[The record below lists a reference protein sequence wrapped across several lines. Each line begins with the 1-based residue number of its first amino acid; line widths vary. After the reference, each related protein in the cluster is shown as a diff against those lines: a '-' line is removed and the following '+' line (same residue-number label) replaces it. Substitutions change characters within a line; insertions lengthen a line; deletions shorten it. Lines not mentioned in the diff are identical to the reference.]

1 MEPFSSTNQFEIEA
15 PKAKILVVDDN
26 ADVVQSIVAV
36 LESLGEEILTATNAN
51 DALKHLLKCEPAVMV
66 LDVMMPEVDGLQLAS
81 MIRQRERFR
90 HTPIIFL
97 TGLGQ
102 EDRQM
107 LQAYQVGA
115 ADYLLKPCDP
125 DVLRYKVKI
134 FVDLAKKNEML
145 RLYTHAIQQN
155 SAKLEDALT
164 TTLKAKAE
172 LEREIEERKRA
183 EVTRDRLA
191 GQLGATPDFA
201 AAMAEGAVTLSREG
215 TILYC
220 NGRFGEMVERDC
232 SELLGLPGAACIA
245 PHFLE
250 GFQSLLQDAWK
261 GRVTAE
267 IELQCRNGSYVPVQA
282 TLNAFRTS
290 EIEAVAMVVTD
301 LRDQKRN
308 EQMMAE
314 GRLARVLLEHSQPA
328 MAVCDSSGRIIL
340 ASNAVRQLCGNSV
353 LLRNFDEVLP
363 LHLVHEQGRA
373 FSVAEVLSG
382 AIHKTTDV
390 ELTNGKTVPLMMS
403 ASPIVTEVD
412 GTLGCIIT
420 LVDISERK
428 VIEETLRRNEKLAAV
443 GRLAGA
449 LAHEVNN
456 PLAAVTNL
464 IFLLQHH
471 SGIDET
477 ARAFVEQASAEL
489 SRVSHIVRATLSFYR
504 ESARPVEVRPAELA
518 DNVLDIYIRQIA
530 DRSIQIHRDYEFDGV
545 IQSFPGELR
554 QVLLN
559 IIGNA
564 LDAAPANGKVALRI
578 RTARHWRTGAAGVSV
593 SVADD
598 GPGIPPK
605 YRDKLFEPFFT
616 TKGEKG
622 TGLGLWVTRGIVEKQ
637 GGAIR
642 VRSNVTPERHGTVFS
657 VFLPALSAS
666 FEHPVISP
674 EFDVFNAVA

>member
-1 MEPFSSTNQFEIEA
+1 MEPFNYNPQVETET

-26 ADVVQSIVAV
+26 RDVIQSIVAV

-51 DALKHLLKCEPAVMV
+51 DALKHLLRCEPAVIV

-145 RLYTHAIQQN
+145 RRYAHAIQQN

-164 TTLKAKAE
+164 TTLRAKAE

-183 EVTRDRLA
+183 ETSRDRLA

-201 AAMAEGAVTLSREG
+201 AAMAEGAVTLSPDG

-220 NGRFGEMVERDC
+220 NSRFGEMVERDP
-232 SELLGLPGAACIA
+232 SELLGLPVAACVA
-245 PHFLE
+245 PPFME
-250 GFQSLLQDAWK
+250 GFQSLFQDAWK

-282 TLNAFRTS
+282 ALNAFRTS
-290 EIEAVAMVVTD
+290 DIEAIAMVVTD

-340 ASNAVRQLCGNSV
+340 ASNAVRQLSGSSV
-353 LLRNFDEVLP
+353 SLRNFDEVLP
-363 LHLVHEQGRA
+363 LTLVHEQGRA

-382 AIHKTTDV
+382 ATHKTTDV
-390 ELTNGKTVPLMMS
+390 ELTNGKTIPLLMS
-403 ASPIVTEVD
+403 ASPIITETD

-471 SGIDET
+471 AGIDE
-477 ARAFVEQASAEL
+477 AGRAFVEQAASEL

-504 ESARPVEVRPAELA
+504 ESARPVEVKLTELT
-518 DNVLDIYIRQIA
+518 DSVLDIYIRQIS
-530 DRSIQIHRDYEFDGV
+530 DKNINIVRHYDFDGA

-559 IIGNA
+559 VIGNA
-564 LDAAPANGKVALRI
+564 LDAAPSHGVVSLRV
-578 RTARHWRTGAAGVSV
+578 RTAQHWRTGAAGVSV
-593 SVADD
+593 AIADN
-598 GPGIPPK
+598 GPGIPPHH
-605 YRDKLFEPFFT
+605 RDKLFEPFFT

-637 GGAIR
+637 GGTIR
-642 VRSNVTPERHGTVFS
+642 VRSSVAPDHHGTVFT
-657 VFLPALSAS
+657 VFLPALSSS

-674 EFDVFNAVA
+674 ELDVLNAVA

>member
-1 MEPFSSTNQFEIEA
+1 MEPFNANTKFELDDV
-15 PKAKILVVDDN
+15 KAKILVVDDN
-26 ADVVQSIVAV
+26 RDVVQSIVAV
-36 LESLGEEILTATNAN
+36 LETLGEEILTATNAN
-51 DALKHLLKCEPAVMV
+51 DALKHLLRCEPAVIL
-66 LDVMMPEVDGLQLAS
+66 LDVMMPDVDGLQLAA
-81 MIRQRERFR
+81 MIRQRERFH

-115 ADYLLKPCDP
+115 ADYLLKPCNP
-125 DVLRYKVKI
+125 DVLRFKVKI
-134 FVDLAKKNEML
+134 FVDLAKKNDML
-145 RLYTHAIQQN
+145 RRYAQAIQEN
-155 SAKLEDALT
+155 SSRLEDALT
-164 TTLKAKAE
+164 STLKAKSE

-183 EVTRDRLA
+183 ELTRDRLA
-191 GQLGATPDFA
+191 GQLGAAPDFT
-201 AAMAEGAVTLSREG
+201 AAMAEGAVTVARDGS
-215 TILYC
+215 ILYC
-220 NGRFGEMVERDC
+220 NSRFCEMVEREYH
-232 SELLGLPGAACIA
+232 ELLGLPVTACVA
-245 PHFLE
+245 PPSLE
-250 GFQSLLQDAWK
+250 GFQSLLGDAWR

-267 IELQCRNGSYVPVQA
+267 IELQTRSGSLVPVQA
-282 TLNAFRTS
+282 ALNQFRTS
-290 EIEAVAMVVTD
+290 DIEAVAMVLTD
-301 LRDQKRN
+301 LRVQKRN
-308 EQMMAE
+308 ELMLAE

-328 MAVCDSSGRIIL
+328 MAVCDSTGRIIL
-340 ASNAVRQLCGNSV
+340 ASNAVRQLCGTSV

-363 LHLVHEQGRA
+363 LSVVHETRA
-373 FSVAEVLSG
+373 FTVAEVLSG

-390 ELTNGKTVPLMMS
+390 ELTNGKTIPLLLS
-403 ASPIVTEVD
+403 ASPIITETE

-464 IFLLQHH
+464 IYLLQQHA
-471 SGIDET
+471 SLDSS
-477 ARAFVEQASAEL
+477 AREYVDLAAGEL

-504 ESARPVEVRPAELA
+504 ESAHPVEVRLAELA
-518 DNVLDIYIRQIA
+518 DSVLDIYIRQVTDKSILI
-530 DRSIQIHRDYEFDGV
+530 DRQYEFGGV

-564 LDAAPANGKVALRI
+564 LDATPHAGKVAVRV
-578 RTARHWRTGAAGVSV
+578 RTGRHWRTGAAGVFISV
-593 SVADD
+593 GDNGS
-598 GPGIPPK
+598 GIPQHH
-605 YRDKLFEPFFT
+605 RAKLFEPFFT

-637 GGAIR
+637 GGSIR
-642 VRSNVTPERHGTVFS
+642 VRSSSNEHRHGTVFS
-657 VFLPALSAS
+657 VFLPAVSSAVELSNA
-666 FEHPVISP
+666 PP
-674 EFDVFNAVA
+674 EFDALNAVA